1 MTGAPRWP
9 FQDAYDILG
18 VPSRS
23 LFTANRSLLTAHPQ
37 ELPMGM
43 MQEFKAFALRG
54 NMVDLAVGIVIGG
67 AFSGLVKSLV
77 DDVMMPPLGLLIGG
91 VDFSNIAITLR
102 AAVGESPA
110 VVLRIGA
117 FVNTMVNF
125 TIMALAVFLVV
136 RMMNRMS
143 GTPVPA
149 DKA

>member
-1 MTGAPRWP
+1 
-9 FQDAYDILG
+9 
-18 VPSRS
+18 
-23 LFTANRSLLTAHPQ
+23 
-37 ELPMGM
+37 MGM

-91 VDFSNIAITLR
+91 VDFSDLAITLR
-102 AAVGESPA
+102 AATAEAPA
-110 VVLRIGA
+110 VVLRIGT

-125 TIMALAVFLVV
+125 TIMAFAVFLVV

-143 GTPVPA
+143 GTPVA
-149 DKA
+149 AK

>member
-1 MTGAPRWP
+1 
-9 FQDAYDILG
+9 
-18 VPSRS
+18 
-23 LFTANRSLLTAHPQ
+23 
-37 ELPMGM
+37 MGM

-91 VDFSNIAITLR
+91 VDFSDLAITLR
-102 AAVGESPA
+102 AATAEAPA
-110 VVLRIGA
+110 VVLRIGT

-125 TIMALAVFLVV
+125 TIMAFAVFLVV

-143 GTPVPA
+143 GTPA
-149 DKA
+149 AAK

>member
-1 MTGAPRWP
+1 M
-9 FQDAYDILG
+9 
-18 VPSRS
+18 S
-23 LFTANRSLLTAHPQ
+23 
-37 ELPMGM
+37 M

-102 AAVGESPA
+102 AAAGETPA

-117 FVNTMVNF
+117 FIGTMFNF
-125 TIMALAVFLVV
+125 TIMAFAVFLVV
-136 RMMNRMS
+136 KMMNRMS

-149 DKA
+149 DKV

>member
-1 MTGAPRWP
+1 
-9 FQDAYDILG
+9 
-18 VPSRS
+18 
-23 LFTANRSLLTAHPQ
+23 
-37 ELPMGM
+37 MGM

-102 AAVGESPA
+102 AAAGDAPA

-125 TIMALAVFLVV
+125 TIMAFAVFMVV
-136 RMMNRMS
+136 RMMNRLS
-143 GTPVPA
+143 GTPVAA